1 MAFTKAFAAQCA
13 SLNIAPATGYVIY
26 DGPSLLDGAP
36 IVVIAVIGSGNTKTG
51 DMVQTYILRKDT
63 TPLDA
68 LNSGADES
76 ICGDCKSRPFL
87 GGDCYVRVEQGATVV
102 FKTLQAGNYP
112 PAAPH
117 NVRQLTKGRGKRLGT
132 YGDPMAVPA
141 WVWEDLVYDYVPN
154 GTVVGKDK
162 HTGYTHQWLNPDIKS
177 GQRERIMALC
187 MASVDTVTEYEMAR
201 HLGYRTFRVR
211 TDSQPILPGEFIC
224 PASKEA
230 GNKRQCNNCFACDG
244 TDGNDQKANPVII
257 AHGSKVTWMSRA

>member
-1 MAFTKAFAAQCA
+1 MAFTKSHLALCA

-26 DGPSLLDGAP
+26 KGPSLLDGAP

-51 DMVQTYILRKDT
+51 DMVQTYILRSDT

-76 ICGDCKSRPFL
+76 ICGDCKSRPAL
-87 GGDCYVRVEQGATVV
+87 GGDCYVRVEQGSTVV

-117 NVRQLTKGRGKRLGT
+117 IVRKLTKGRGKRLGT

-141 WVWEDLVYDYVPN
+141 WVWEDLVYDYTPN
-154 GTVVGKDK
+154 GTVVGKDT

-230 GNKRQCNNCFACDG
+230 GKLRLCNSCFACDG
-244 TDGNDQKANPVII
+244 TDGNDRKANPVII